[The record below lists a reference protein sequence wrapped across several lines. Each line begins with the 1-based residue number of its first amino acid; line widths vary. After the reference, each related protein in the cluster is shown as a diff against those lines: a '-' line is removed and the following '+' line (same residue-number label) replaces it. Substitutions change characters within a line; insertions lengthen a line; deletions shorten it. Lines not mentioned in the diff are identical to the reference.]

1 MPERYHFAGT
11 ERIAPIYVIPKIGYV
26 LTTHAE
32 GDTGMSKGNHG
43 YDNEATSMQAM
54 FVAHGP
60 FSVEAKAQHQR
71 SSKLGH
77 MSARAKGGWHSTS
90 EDSYIM
96 EAFPNVEIYNLVIR
110 LLGIGANAANN
121 NGTIEFW
128 DQYL

>member
-1 MPERYHFAGT
+1 
-11 ERIAPIYVIPKIGYV
+11 
-26 LTTHAE
+26 
-32 GDTGMSKGNHG
+32 MSKGNHG

>member
-1 MPERYHFAGT
+1 
-11 ERIAPIYVIPKIGYV
+11 
-26 LTTHAE
+26 
-32 GDTGMSKGNHG
+32 
-43 YDNEATSMQAM
+43 MQAM

-71 SSKLGH
+71 RSNML
-77 MSARAKGGWHSTS
+77 ARAKGGWHSTS

-96 EAFPNVEIYNLVIR
+96 ETFPNVEIYNLVIR

-121 NGTIEFW
+121 NGTVGFW